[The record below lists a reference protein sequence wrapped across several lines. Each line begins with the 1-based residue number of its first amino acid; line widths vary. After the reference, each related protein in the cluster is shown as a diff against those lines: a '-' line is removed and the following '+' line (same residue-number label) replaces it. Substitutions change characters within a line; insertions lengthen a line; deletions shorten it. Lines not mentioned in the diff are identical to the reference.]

1 MSNAAPLS
9 STSPSPKFSFI
20 YHDPCNDGFAAATAL
35 VMWAK
40 RLELE
45 YDLHPCN
52 YEKPLPDVAA
62 DSLVIMADFSFP
74 PDQMIELASK
84 CRGVIMLDHHL
95 TAARALPE
103 LREKIKSTKARV
115 VPYINQTWS
124 GAVLAY
130 AFTQVFGDNDGNPPE
145 VDASFEYPN
154 GFNLAMN
161 NHLQSIPKLFQY
173 VQDRDLWQ
181 WSLPLSRE
189 FSEGLMLYPQTFDDW
204 EDLVYNF
211 DWHFEHIVTIGK
223 AAITYRDKI
232 LSSVIP
238 SRVFLM
244 KIGGFVV
251 PTVNLPGIF
260 GSEAGNLLSKDQPFA
275 ASFSITGNE
284 VLFSLRSTS
293 PEGMDVAQV
302 ATIYGGGGHK
312 NAAGFHCS
320 LEKFSSMIVE
330 GE

>member
-1 MSNAAPLS
+1 MS
-9 STSPSPKFSFI
+9 KFSFI

-40 RLELE
+40 RLGLE

-52 YEKPLPDVAA
+52 YGKPLPDVATG
-62 DSLVIMADFSFP
+62 SIVIMADFSFP

-103 LREKIKSTKARV
+103 LREKIKATGARI
-115 VPYINQTWS
+115 VPYINQEYS
-124 GAVLAY
+124 GALLAY
-130 AFTQVFGDNDGNPPE
+130 VFTRVFWDNDGNPPE
-145 VDASFEYPN
+145 VNASFEYPN

-161 NHLQSIPKLFQY
+161 KYLRHIIAPKLFQY

-181 WSLPLSRE
+181 WKLPLSRE
-189 FSEGLMLYPQTFDDW
+189 FSEGLLLYPQTFEDW
-204 EDLVYNF
+204 EDLVMHF
-211 DWHFEHIVTIGK
+211 DWHFDHIVTLGK
-223 AAITYRDKI
+223 AAIGYRDKI

-238 SRVFLM
+238 NRVFKM

-251 PTVNLPGIF
+251 PVVNLPGIL

-275 ASFSITGNE
+275 ASFSIMGNE
-284 VLFSLRSTS
+284 VLFSLRSTA
-293 PEGMDVAQV
+293 PEGMDVEQIAKG
-302 ATIYGGGGHK
+302 YGGGGHK
-312 NAAGFHCS
+312 NAAGFRCS

>member
-1 MSNAAPLS
+1 MS
-9 STSPSPKFSFI
+9 STSQSPKFSFI

-52 YEKPLPDVAA
+52 YGKPLPEVAA
-62 DSLVIMADFSFP
+62 ESIVIMADFSFP

-103 LREKIKSTKARV
+103 LREKIKAAKARV
-115 VPYINQTWS
+115 IPYINQMWS

-130 AFTQVFGDNDGNPPE
+130 AFTEVFSNSYTFKQADWDYFFDVSPFL
-145 VDASFEYPN
+145 DALDTALEFPVL
-154 GFNLAMN
+154 G
-161 NHLQSIPKLFQY
+161 IPKLFQY

-189 FSEGLMLYPQTFDDW
+189 FSEGLMLYPQTFEDW
-204 EDLVYNF
+204 EDLVMHF
-211 DWHFEHIVTIGK
+211 DWHFDHIVTLGK

-238 SRVFLM
+238 SRVFKM

-251 PTVNLPGIF
+251 PAVNLPGIF

-284 VLFSLRSTS
+284 VLFSLRSTA
-293 PEGMDVAQV
+293 PEGMDVEQIAKG
-302 ATIYGGGGHK
+302 YGGGGHY
-312 NAAGFHCS
+312 NAAGFRCS
-320 LEKFSSMIVE
+320 LGEFSAMIVE